1 MMTKI
6 FNKSQ
11 RAFVST
17 HKERKLPKCFEHIS
31 IMTET
36 KKKMR
41 WRNVKKKII
50 IKTCPLVYC
59 KSCNVLKAGPLTDL
73 IQTFIL
79 FERRTEIDKCVF
91 C

>member
-17 HKERKLPKCFEHIS
+17 HKERKPPKCFEHIS

-36 KKKMR
+36 KKKNALAKR
-41 WRNVKKKII
+41 EKKSLLK
-50 IKTCPLVYC
+50 LVPWC
-59 KSCNVLKAGPLTDL
+59 IASLA
-73 IQTFIL
+73 IF
-79 FERRTEIDKCVF
+79 
-91 C
+91 

>member
-17 HKERKLPKCFEHIS
+17 HKERKLPKYFEHIS

-36 KKKMR
+36 KKKLR
-41 WRNVKKKII
+41 RRNVEKYINSFN
-50 IKTCPLVYC
+50 IKTYSLVYC
-59 KSCNVLKAGPLTDL
+59 NCLKAGPLIYL

-79 FERRTEIDKCVF
+79 FERNTEIDECVF